1 MCYNIEA
8 FYILREILLEKF
20 VLKTFH
26 IIKRVNMDKL
36 RRKKRILQSLM
47 KKNMIKTSKNST
59 FFREKLVK
67 SAIATISKIE
77 MTLNIMCQ
85 QIFFM

>member
-1 MCYNIEA
+1 
-8 FYILREILLEKF
+8 
-20 VLKTFH
+20 
-26 IIKRVNMDKL
+26 
-36 RRKKRILQSLM
+36 
-47 KKNMIKTSKNST
+47 MIKTSKNST

-77 MTLNIMCQ
+77 MTVNIICQ